1 MKENEI
7 AFVTAGYISW
17 LGFLCFFLRLLPLA
31 VIQLIV
37 ALVMISML
45 TLGERKIM
53 GITQRR
59 MGPNVNGYHG
69 LLQPFADGLKLVVKE
84 VVIPYKANKIIFLGA
99 PIVFLTLALSMWALI
114 PFEQGAVVSDARYGL
129 LLLFALSSFSV
140 YGIIF
145 SGWAS
150 NSKYPFLGALRSAA
164 QMISY
169 EVALG
174 FIMVSVVCCTGSFN
188 LTQIVIYQSQ
198 VWLCFPLL
206 PLFIIFFVSA
216 LAETNR
222 APFDLPESESEL
234 VAGYNV
240 EYSSIVFAMFFL
252 GEYSN
257 LIIMAALISL
267 VFLGGWLGA
276 FAFTVN
282 LALKISFIL
291 VIFIVVR
298 ATLPRYRYDQL
309 MHIGW
314 KVFLPLCLG
323 YFVFLV
329 GILNFYSAFP
339 VYSL

>member
-1 MKENEI
+1 
-7 AFVTAGYISW
+7 
-17 LGFLCFFLRLLPLA
+17 
-31 VIQLIV
+31 
-37 ALVMISML
+37 ML

-53 GITQRR
+53 GIIQRR
-59 MGPNVNGYHG
+59 VGPNVNGYQG
-69 LLQPFADGLKLVVKE
+69 LLQPFADGLKLVFKE
-84 VVIPYKANKIIFLGA
+84 VIIPYKADKILFLLA
-99 PIVFLTLALSMWALI
+99 PILFLTFSLTMWALI
-114 PFEQGAVVSDARYGL
+114 PFDYGVVLSDLNNGVL
-129 LLLFALSSFSV
+129 VLFMLSSLSV

-169 EVALG
+169 EVSLG
-174 FIMVSVVCCTGSFN
+174 LVLLIIVLCTGSFN
-188 LTQIVIYQSQ
+188 LTSIVEYQNN
-198 VWLCFPLL
+198 VWLVFPLF

-240 EYSSIVFAMFFL
+240 EYSSIIFAMFFL

-257 LIIMAALISL
+257 LIIMASLISL
-267 VFLGGWLGA
+267 FFLGGWSGLFLGS
-276 FAFTVN
+276 VN

-291 VIFIVVR
+291 ILFIVVR

-309 MHIGW
+309 MSIGW
-314 KVFLPLCLG
+314 CVFLPLTIG
-323 YFVFLV
+323 FF
-329 GILNFYSAFP
+329 IFFSAFLLLTDSFMGDYDP
-339 VYSL
+339 GALYSSTP